1 MMSWL
6 VAHALACRGELQFA
20 VPASEAR
27 LWPFRMACGHN
38 GDYQRASG
46 GRPERPPQAR
56 RLPHD
61 DNFFQLSSGRVSPAK
76 SSRNSRT
83 YRRRLAILG
92 EISRHVAESS
102 AFRDFVYEANRGDHV
117 WFVADLEE
125 LDQRLAPPPGPPA
138 QV

>member
-1 MMSWL
+1 
-6 VAHALACRGELQFA
+6 V
-20 VPASEAR
+20 
-27 LWPFRMACGHN
+27 
-38 GDYQRASG
+38 
-46 GRPERPPQAR
+46 
-56 RLPHD
+56 
-61 DNFFQLSSGRVSPAK
+61 
-76 SSRNSRT
+76 T

>member
-1 MMSWL
+1 MSWL

-27 LWPFRMACGHN
+27 LWSFLMACGHN

-61 DNFFQLSSGRVSPAK
+61 DDFFQPRTSIAGEIIQKFV
-76 SSRNSRT
+76 T

-125 LDQRLAPPPGPPA
+125 LDQRLAPAPGPPA